1 MAHFVLAVEKTYWE
15 TSINW
20 NDTKNIL
27 FNCPPNQHYF
37 TERWEVDIYSGI
49 VICVKKSIWITPNWD
64 SNPSLVCCLSVFFFQ
79 IPEFDYKND
88 SVLVV
93 DKKGYYHC
101 VASNP
106 ISSFSDGK
114 TIYKLEKP
122 GLIYFISGV
131 PDHCKNGQ
139 RLIVDVMALHPSPH
153 PGHHPDSADSPSPSP
168 LPSSATMASSP
179 TILLALA
186 TLVLLSSGS
195 AMLQWTWPM
204 SSIFFNHTWDMV

>member
-1 MAHFVLAVEKTYWE
+1 MASFLGLFVVLIAMAAAGNIAAAASHEFKVGDSLGWTEP
-15 TSINW
+15 TSNGT
-20 NDTKNIL
+20 DVY
-27 FNCPPNQHYF
+27 NQ
-37 TERWEVDIYSGI
+37 WAS
-49 VICVKKSIWITPNWD
+49 KKRFQVGD
-64 SNPSLVCCLSVFFFQ
+64 SL
-79 IPEFDYKND
+79 EFDYKND

-195 AMLQWTWPM
+195 AMLQ
-204 SSIFFNHTWDMV
+204 